1 RSPPA
6 VRASSRIRSDRS
18 SPHPMAHVE
27 HPVASDHQVRI
38 LQQVLGVNRPEVRLP
53 APNTTPA
60 PFMADL
66 VDYHLRQV
74 FAKLEIASEPSSPA
88 SNSTHQRARL
98 LFNRKASFQLKN
110 PAFAGLYIGA
120 PG

>member
-1 RSPPA
+1 
-6 VRASSRIRSDRS
+6 
-18 SPHPMAHVE
+18 M
-27 HPVASDHQVRI
+27 
-38 LQQVLGVNRPEVRLP
+38 LGVNRPEVRLP

-98 LFNRKASFQLKN
+98 LFNRKASFQRKN

-120 PG
+120 PGFEPGTSPTRIMGETTPRMGNPCKTRLL